1 MRLLVTNA
9 LLLLLAGTATAKEPE
24 TGDTGVAAD
33 APELEIEHAPPDISG
48 TWHLLMRTA
57 TDARVPI
64 IGTTHIKTTTH
75 LLITIAVKDDEILQ
89 SQKTCIVDSRPSRN
103 LTRTILPEAFI
114 EHLTQKTYPIQVEQ
128 KPDGGW
134 SYYADLKQQYVGYH
148 GHLSPD
154 DIPRDKKHPAIFDWD
169 EDGKP
174 GASVLVD
181 VPIIGHIRIYMV
193 QTNHTI
199 LSGQVDDDGVIR
211 GRGKQRLLLQRTI
224 GADNRLLA
232 TSPKLSVSTG
242 HDAFEMTRLADGA
255 SCADVKAGA
264 TGRF

>member
-1 MRLLVTNA
+1 MRRLLAN
-9 LLLLLAGTATAKEPE
+9 LLLLMHAAAVTAAEPTAAN
-24 TGDTGVAAD
+24 TTQDQAD
-33 APELEIEHAPPDISG
+33 ASTTAAQVQPDISG

-57 TDARVPI
+57 TDAKVPI
-64 IGTTHIKTTTH
+64 IGTTHIRTTTH
-75 LLITIAVKDDEILQ
+75 LLIKIASRDGEILQ

-103 LTRTILPEAFI
+103 LTRTILPDAFI

-128 KPDGGW
+128 KDDGTW

-154 DIPRDKKHPAIFDWD
+154 DIPRDKKHAAIFDWD

-181 VPIIGHIRIYMV
+181 IPIFGHIRIYMV
-193 QTNHTI
+193 QTNHTV
-199 LSGQVDDDGVIR
+199 LSGTVDDDGVVR
-211 GRGKQRLLLQRTI
+211 GRGRQLLLLQRTI

-242 HDAFEMTRLADGA
+242 HDVFEMTRLPDGA
-255 SCADVKAGA
+255 SCTEVKTGA
-264 TGRF
+264 AGRF

>member
-1 MRLLVTNA
+1 MRLLLTNA
-9 LLLLLAGTATAKEPE
+9 LLLVLAGAATAEEPE

-33 APELEIEHAPPDISG
+33 ASEPVVERAPPDISG

-64 IGTTHIKTTTH
+64 IGTTQIKTTTH
-75 LLITIAVKDDEILQ
+75 LLIKIAYKDGEILQ

-128 KPDGGW
+128 KADGGW

-199 LSGQVDDDGVIR
+199 LSGQVDDDGIIR
-211 GRGKQRLLLQRTI
+211 GRGQQRLLLQRTI

-242 HDAFEMTRLADGA
+242 HDAFEMTRLPDGA